1 MPNWCTT
8 DYVAFGGKE
17 DIEKLKKKLDDAF
30 NTECRIKNDFG
41 NWWLGNVLDLHG
53 LDWKKFDCRGEI
65 TQLTEAEHDFYEEGK
80 SHFMFQTWTAW
91 GPCHEAFEA
100 IKGIYPE
107 VELYWLAEEPGCGF
121 LETNDVSGIFH
132 PERVKLRV
140 TEPDGD
146 IWEEYYS
153 SEEELLETLNKAE
166 KYSHDKCTTLQEFLD
181 EMDRTYGEENPYEI
195 DFVSIRGE

>member
-17 DIEKLKKKLDDAF
+17 DIEKLRGKLNDAF
-30 NTECRIKNDFG
+30 NTECRIKNSFG
-41 NWWLGNVLDLHG
+41 NWWLGNILDLHG
-53 LDWKKFDCRGEI
+53 IDWHKYDCRGEI
-65 TQLTEAEHDFYEEGK
+65 TQLTEIEHDFYEEGK

-91 GPCHEAFEA
+91 EPCYGAFEA
-100 IKGIYPE
+100 INNLYPD
-107 VELYWLAEEPGCGF
+107 VELFWFAEEPGCGL

-146 IWEEYYS
+146 VWEEYYS
-153 SEEELLETLNKAE
+153 SEEELLEILKKAE
-166 KYSHDKCTTLQEFLD
+166 KDSSENFNNWHEFLD
-181 EMDRTYGEENPYEI
+181 EMDCLYSGENPYEI

>member
-8 DYVAFGGKE
+8 DYIAFGEKVNVE
-17 DIEKLKKKLDDAF
+17 RLRIELDNAFDI
-30 NTECRIKNDFG
+30 ECRIKNSFG
-41 NWWLGNVLDLHG
+41 NWWLGNILDLHG

-65 TQLTEAEHDFYEEGK
+65 TQLTEIEHDFYEEGK

-91 GPCHEAFEA
+91 DPCYGAFEA
-100 IKGIYPE
+100 INNLYPD
-107 VELYWLAEEPGCGF
+107 VELFWFAEEPGCGL

-132 PERVKLRV
+132 PEKVKLRV

-153 SEEELLETLNKAE
+153 SEEELLKILNKAE
-166 KYSHDKCTTLQEFLD
+166 KYLHGKCTTLQEFLD